1 MIHKTNRV
9 HLVEQV
15 AIQMEDLIVSGV
27 WPVDEKIPPE
37 MELMKEFDV
46 SRNTLREAIRALVHA
61 GLLESRQGSGTVVR
75 SANALSATLKRYIK
89 KSALLDTLDVRLALE
104 QQAAQ
109 LAAIHRNETDL
120 ATLEQCIEACRQAVR
135 DKDRKKFVAMDTRFH
150 QTVVQASD
158 NQLLIDLYEPLLENI
173 SESIEALM
181 DLKTPLKY
189 EEELHLDLF
198 AAIQNKD
205 KRAASVYVEEYIG
218 ALKKDA
224 AEMMEE

>member
-15 AIQMEDLIVSGV
+15 AIQMEDLVVSGV

-37 MELMKEFDV
+37 IELMKEFDV

-61 GLLESRQGSGTVVR
+61 GLLESKQGSGTIVR

-109 LAAIHRNETDL
+109 LAAMHRNETDL
-120 ATLEQCIEACRQAVR
+120 ATLEQCIEACRQAVCE
-135 DKDRKKFVAMDTRFH
+135 KDRKKFIAMDTRFH

-173 SESIEALM
+173 SESIEALIN
-181 DLKTPLKY
+181 LNTPLKY

-205 KRAASVYVEEYIG
+205 KKAASVYVEEYIG

-224 AEMMEE
+224 SERMEE

>member
-15 AIQMEDLIVSGV
+15 AIQMEDLIVSGI
-27 WPVDEKIPPE
+27 WRVDEKIPPE
-37 MELMKEFDV
+37 IELMREFDV

-61 GLLESRQGSGTVVR
+61 GLLESKQGSGTIVR

-109 LAAIHRNETDL
+109 LAATYRNETDL

-135 DKDRKKFVAMDTRFH
+135 KKDRKKFIEMDTRFH
-150 QTVVQASD
+150 QTIVQASD

-173 SESIEALM
+173 SESIEALIN
-181 DLKTPLKY
+181 LNTPLKY

-205 KRAASVYVEEYIG
+205 KKAASVYVEEYIG
-218 ALKKDA
+218 ALKKDVS
-224 AEMMEE
+224 EMMEE

>member
-109 LAAIHRNETDL
+109 LAARHRNETDL

-173 SESIEALM
+173 SESIEALIN
-181 DLKTPLKY
+181 LNTPLKY

>member
-1 MIHKTNRV
+1 MF
-9 HLVEQV
+9 
-15 AIQMEDLIVSGV
+15 V
-27 WPVDEKIPPE
+27 W
-37 MELMKEFDV
+37 L
-46 SRNTLREAIRALVHA
+46 
-61 GLLESRQGSGTVVR
+61 
-75 SANALSATLKRYIK
+75 
-89 KSALLDTLDVRLALE
+89 LE

-218 ALKKDA
+218 ALKKTPLK
-224 AEMMEE
+224 